1 MAMIGASS
9 VNIWSVAPVTLPL
22 DKATGLLDNCIV
34 HHRKYWN
41 LAPPVTIDDRK
52 GRASEAD
59 YPIKPC
65 NK

>member
-1 MAMIGASS
+1 MAMIGAIS
-9 VNIWSVAPVTLPL
+9 VNIQSITPVILSL
-22 DKATGLLDNCIV
+22 VKATGLLDNCIV

-59 YPIKPC
+59 
-65 NK
+65 

>member
-1 MAMIGASS
+1 MIGSIS
-9 VNIWSVAPVTLPL
+9 VNIQSITPVILSL
-22 DKATGLLDNCIV
+22 VKATGLLANCIIR
-34 HHRKYWN
+34 HRKYWN

-59 YPIKPC
+59 YPIEPC